1 MQVRFPQ
8 RHCRRPTQV
17 MVLGTWLAVLLLLH
31 IVSLVLPVAQ
41 ASGDKC
47 ASSSSFYCPNCGGQ
61 EVSDCLDCD
70 GYLSTDF
77 SHEICFARKLFQP
90 KNTDESDPDNHYHFL
105 WHDLA
110 GTIVWFCVAGVA
122 TACGV
127 GGGGIYVPLGNLLLQ
142 FAPKPASGLSQASI
156 FGASLGGILLNAR
169 FHHPIDKIRHDAPAP
184 PQEEG
189 QLGHQIEMSTA
200 QEDAYTNA
208 GGIFYTRPLINFDMA
223 LFLSPMEM
231 AGAVLG
237 VLIQKILPNWLYLLL
252 AALVLGMTAKK
263 TYAKYQSSA
272 AKETK
277 AREAANAAKEK
288 TQEDAVLSESAVPL
302 DRADMVTEETGSSR
316 DSQHQG
322 SLGLRI
328 KYLEE
333 DMVQFPR
340 DKIIGLV
347 VLWIGLFAITL
358 MKGGKGVDSIVGI
371 TCEHTVYGLL
381 IAIQFLWLLGFSVVF
396 GYKAYKNQA
405 KRVDVDYP
413 FLPGDPVW
421 DISSLK
427 TYGAFTF
434 FAGIVAG
441 LIGIG
446 GGMVLGP
453 LMLIMGVDPR
463 VSTATTATMIV
474 LTSSSVAVMYV
485 TSGLVPWSYAVFF
498 FGICLLGAYVGK
510 SKIDGYVKK
519 TGKASLLILILAI
532 IIAVAT
538 VGCLVIMVTKLSG
551 QDWCFDGFNDYCDKP
566 KDEESCIVDRLLSG
580 YSTDGFPFV
589 YEK

>member
-1 MQVRFPQ
+1 MKD
-8 RHCRRPTQV
+8 RRPFQAT
-17 MVLGTWLAVLLLLH
+17 TNSRRWLLFVTLLVTLFS
-31 IVSLVLPVAQ
+31 VSLPVAR
-41 ASGDKC
+41 AGSDKC
-47 ASSSSFYCPNCGGQ
+47 TSSSSFYCPNCGGQ

-70 GYLSTDF
+70 GFLSTDF
-77 SHEICFARKLFQP
+77 SHEICFDRRLFQT
-90 KNTDESDPDNHYHFL
+90 KNKDESDHDDHYHFL

-110 GTIVWFCVAGVA
+110 GAIVWFCVAGIA

-156 FGASLGGILLNAR
+156 FGASLGGIFLNSR
-169 FHHPIDKIRHDAPAP
+169 FHHPVTKIRHEPPAP
-184 PQEEG
+184 PEEG
-189 QLGHQIEMSTA
+189 EHLRHQIALSPT
-200 QEDAYTNA
+200 QEAAYQEA
-208 GGIFYTRPLINFDMA
+208 GGKFYTRPLINFDMA

-252 AALVLGMTAKK
+252 AAIVLGMTAKK
-263 TYAKYQSSA
+263 TYTKYQSSA
-272 AKETK
+272 AKEKKT
-277 AREAANAAKEK
+277 REAAQAAEEK
-288 TQEDAVLSESAVPL
+288 TQEEALPVESAA
-302 DRADMVTEETGSSR
+302 ADSVEQVENVTEDTGSNG
-316 DSQHQG
+316 DSHKQEA
-322 SLGLRI
+322 LELRK

-333 DMVQFPR
+333 DMIQFPK
-340 DKIIGLV
+340 DKIAGLIA
-347 VLWIGLFAITL
+347 LWIGLFVITL

-371 TCEHTVYGLL
+371 TCEDTAVYGFL
-381 IAIQFLWLLGFSVVF
+381 IVIQFLCLFGLSIVF
-396 GYKAYKNQA
+396 GYRAYTNQA
-405 KRVDVDYP
+405 KRLEVDYP

-421 DISSLK
+421 DAGSLK

-434 FAGIVAG
+434 LAGIVAG

-453 LMLIMGVDPR
+453 LMLIMGIDPR

-485 TSGLVPWSYAVFF
+485 TSGLVPWSYAIFF
-498 FGICLLGAYVGK
+498 FGICLLGALVGK

-519 TGKASLLILILAI
+519 TGKASLLILILAT

-538 VGCLVIMVTKLSG
+538 VGCLVIMLTKLAG
-551 QDWCFDGFNDYCDKP
+551 QDWCFDGFNKFCDNS
-566 KDEESCIVDRLLSG
+566 KDEESCIVDRMLSHF
-580 YSTDGFPFV
+580 STGDYPSV
-589 YEK
+589 HEK

>member
-1 MQVRFPQ
+1 MITSILSCKTMRIPS
-8 RHCRRPTQV
+8 RPLLL
-17 MVLGTWLAVLLLLH
+17 MVVTLLLL
-31 IVSLVLPVAQ
+31 VTLFPGVQ
-41 ASGDKC
+41 AGGSSDKC
-47 ASSSSFYCPNCGGQ
+47 TSASSFYCPNCGGM

-70 GYLSTDF
+70 GFLSTDAD
-77 SHEICFARKLFQP
+77 HEICFDRRLFQ
-90 KNTDESDPDNHYHFL
+90 KRNRDDTDHENHYHFL

-110 GTIVWFCVAGVA
+110 GMVVWFLTAGIA

-156 FGASLGGILLNAR
+156 FGASLGGILLNTR
-169 FHHPIDKIRHDAPAP
+169 LHHPVAKIRHDTPIQAEDSQLRQQVELTAS
-184 PQEEG
+184 QEE
-189 QLGHQIEMSTA
+189 
-200 QEDAYTNA
+200 AYQAA

-252 AALVLGMTAKK
+252 AAIVLGMTAKK
-263 TYAKYQSSA
+263 TYTKYQSSA
-272 AKETK
+272 AKEKK
-277 AREAANAAKEK
+277 AHEAAAAKEALN
-288 TQEDAVLSESAVPL
+288 EDADSADKNGCSDQAEKSTDVASNDASLSQETL
-302 DRADMVTEETGSSR
+302 D
-316 DSQHQG
+316 
-322 SLGLRI
+322 LRK

-333 DMVQFPR
+333 DMRQFPKE
-340 DKIIGLV
+340 KIGGLII
-347 VLWIGLFAITL
+347 LWIGLFIITL

-371 TCEHTVYGLL
+371 TCESPVFSVL
-381 IAIQFLWLLGFSVVF
+381 IVIQFLWLFGFSSVY
-396 GYKAYKNQA
+396 GWMAYKNQA
-405 KRVDVDYP
+405 KRVEVDYP

-421 DISSLK
+421 DLQALK

-434 FAGIVAG
+434 IAGIVAG

-453 LMLIMGVDPR
+453 LMLIMGIDPR

-474 LTSSSVAVMYV
+474 LTSSSVAVMFV

-498 FGICLLGAYVGK
+498 FGVCFCGAYVGK
-510 SKIDGYVKK
+510 SKIDGYIKK
-519 TGKASLLILILAI
+519 TGRASLLILILAV

-538 VGCLVIMVTKLSG
+538 IGCLVIMITRLADKN
-551 QDWCFDGFNDYCDKP
+551 WCFDGFNEFCSISS
-566 KDEESCIVDRLLSG
+566 DEDSCNEDRLLG
-580 YSTDGFPFV
+580 QYSTDPFPLIFNN
-589 YEK
+589 